1 MRWELSC
8 RAAGELGVGSWPF
21 GADVSCTIGQIDPM
35 SRPIAV
41 FPGTFDPITV
51 GHVSIVERAL
61 PLFDRIYIGMGV
73 NNTKKTMFA
82 QEQRLA
88 WINTVFA
95 QHPQVEAIAF
105 EGLTVELCKR
115 VGAQFIV
122 RGLRNSTDHGY
133 ERSIAL
139 MNQQLAGV
147 ETIFLPSMP
156 EHAHI
161 SSTIVRELI
170 ANKAD
175 VSALVPMDMRLTV

>member
-1 MRWELSC
+1 
-8 RAAGELGVGSWPF
+8 
-21 GADVSCTIGQIDPM
+21 M

-51 GHVSIVERAL
+51 GHVSIVQRAL
-61 PLFDRIYIGMGV
+61 PLFDRIIIGMGV
-73 NNTKKTMFA
+73 NNTKKTMFD
-82 QEQRLA
+82 QEQRLT
-88 WINTVFA
+88 WIRDAFR
-95 QHPQVEAIAF
+95 HEARIEVMAF
-105 EGLTVELCKR
+105 EGLTVDLCAR
-115 VGAQFIV
+115 VGAGFIV

-139 MNQQLAGV
+139 MNRQLAGV
-147 ETIFLPSMP
+147 ETLFLPSAS

-175 VSALVPMDMRLTV
+175 VSAFVPMDLSGHLR

>member
-1 MRWELSC
+1 MN
-8 RAAGELGVGSWPF
+8 
-21 GADVSCTIGQIDPM
+21 
-35 SRPIAV
+35 RPIAV

-61 PLFDRIYIGMGV
+61 PLFERVIIGMGV
-73 NNTKKTMFA
+73 NNTKKTMFE
-82 QEQRLA
+82 QEQRIA
-88 WINTVFA
+88 WIKEAFKA
-95 QHPQVEAIAF
+95 YPQVEPIAF

-115 VGAQFIV
+115 VGAGFIV

-139 MNQQLAGV
+139 MNRQLAGV
-147 ETIFLPSMP
+147 ETIFLPSAS

-175 VSALVPMDMRLTV
+175 VSALVPMDLARRP

>member
-1 MRWELSC
+1 
-8 RAAGELGVGSWPF
+8 
-21 GADVSCTIGQIDPM
+21 M

-41 FPGTFDPITV
+41 FPGTFDPITL

-61 PLFDRIYIGMGV
+61 PLFERIIVGMGV
-73 NNTKKTMFA
+73 NSTKRTMFSPD
-82 QEQRLA
+82 ERTA
-88 WINTVFA
+88 WINEAFIA
-95 QHPQVEAIAF
+95 HPQVEVVPF
-105 EGLTVELCKR
+105 EGLTVDLCR
-115 VGAQFIV
+115 QVGADFIL

-139 MNQQLAGV
+139 MNRQLTGV
-147 ETIFLPSMP
+147 ETIFLPSAP

-175 VSALVPMDMRLTV
+175 VSALIPMRLPQR

>member
-1 MRWELSC
+1 
-8 RAAGELGVGSWPF
+8 
-21 GADVSCTIGQIDPM
+21 M

-61 PLFDRIYIGMGV
+61 PLFERIYIGMGV
-73 NNTKKTMFA
+73 NSSKKTMFA
-82 QEQRLA
+82 VEQRIA
-88 WINTVFA
+88 WIQAAFA
-95 QHPQVEAIAF
+95 KHPQVEAISF
-105 EGLTVELCKR
+105 EGLTVDLCKR
-115 VGAQFIV
+115 LGAGFIV

-147 ETIFLPSMP
+147 ETVFLPSRP

-161 SSTIVRELI
+161 SSTIVRELL

-175 VSALVPMDMRLTV
+175 VSALVPMDMHIKV